1 MDHSTNKW
9 TDEVEDMLEKLRINC
24 VNLSDYHRKRYY
36 YYKGYGKYFRIPQII
51 LASITSTASIG
62 LQPVLEQPVIS
73 GITCIL
79 GMIMGILSAI
89 EIYLNIQSN
98 MELEL
103 KQSKEFYTLS
113 IDIYKTLN
121 VRVENRGENGK
132 DYLNKRYNQYTK
144 MMEAS
149 NLLNRRLSID
159 LLADIPEKYKDGT
172 PNPTPHGSHIDLEEE
187 QIRLQEP
194 IHFNPPTTDNIDQL
208 FSLSN
213 NLLENQNKDANNL
226 DEKNII

>member
-1 MDHSTNKW
+1 
-9 TDEVEDMLEKLRINC
+9 
-24 VNLSDYHRKRYY
+24 
-36 YYKGYGKYFRIPQII
+36 
-51 LASITSTASIG
+51 
-62 LQPVLEQPVIS
+62 
-73 GITCIL
+73 
-79 GMIMGILSAI
+79 
-89 EIYLNIQSN
+89 
-98 MELEL
+98 
-103 KQSKEFYTLS
+103 
-113 IDIYKTLN
+113 
-121 VRVENRGENGK
+121 
-132 DYLNKRYNQYTK
+132 